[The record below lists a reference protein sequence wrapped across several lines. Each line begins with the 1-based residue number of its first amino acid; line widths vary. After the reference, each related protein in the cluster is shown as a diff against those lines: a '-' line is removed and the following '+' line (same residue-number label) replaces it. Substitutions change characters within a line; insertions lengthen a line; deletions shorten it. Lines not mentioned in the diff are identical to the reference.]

1 MSKQLKIKH
10 IVFINIFL
18 TGFLFSQTREYVE
31 SIHENGMPKIV
42 TVVKES
48 KNKIIVMTFSQTWLP
63 FLYLYG
69 VGGLAFLFG
78 LFIILTLF
86 FFNKLR

>member
-48 KNKIIVMTFSQTWLP
+48 KNKIIVMKRTYWYENGQRFH
-63 FLYLYG
+63 
-69 VGGLAFLFG
+69 
-78 LFIILTLF
+78 
-86 FFNKLR
+86 

>member
-42 TVVKES
+42 TVV
-48 KNKIIVMTFSQTWLP
+48 
-63 FLYLYG
+63 
-69 VGGLAFLFG
+69 
-78 LFIILTLF
+78 
-86 FFNKLR
+86 